1 MSVAFKELDFNYPNA
16 NKLIDAI
23 SNLEKVVQNGDYIK
37 LPPFKTLRIGDQS
50 EVVKKFKTKINAKS
64 RVNKNL

>member
-23 SNLEKVVQNGDYIK
+23 SNLEKENNK
-37 LPPFKTLRIGDQS
+37 LEKWHREIALKQ
-50 EVVKKFKTKINAKS
+50 EVVKEIVKDK
-64 RVNKNL
+64 